1 MRCEG
6 LMGIHRLLFLVKGLV
21 ARLLEICTL
30 AEESVRKTADL
41 CDEMCLFKTIALVKE
56 YHI

>member
-30 AEESVRKTADL
+30 AEELVRRIADL
-41 CDEMCLFKTIALVKE
+41 CEEKHLFKTKALVKE
-56 YHI
+56 YRI